1 MEKQVRIS
9 LIGFLVFFLFSLMV
23 WMDKGFWHIP
33 YLLFS
38 YILLLVGIANVWQD
52 RANYIHYI
60 PLLILLLVR
69 CLSNPITYTF
79 IMTEAS
85 YEGMMSS
92 IYPDFLGGIEI
103 LTSLV
108 LCFIAMGIKP
118 IKNLM
123 LGMSLSFLF
132 ITLIFLPVWPFR
144 FMFFIIL
151 VAFLLIFNAKSKLI
165 PALTLIAIF
174 DVLQGFA
181 LY

>member
-1 MEKQVRIS
+1 
-9 LIGFLVFFLFSLMV
+9 MV

-33 YLLFS
+33 YPLFS

-79 IMTEAS
+79 IMTEAR

-108 LCFIAMGIKP
+108 LCFVA
-118 IKNLM
+118 L
-123 LGMSLSFLF
+123 LSFYHIDISSRL
-132 ITLIFLPVWPFR
+132 
-144 FMFFIIL
+144 
-151 VAFLLIFNAKSKLI
+151 
-165 PALTLIAIF
+165 ALSIYVFYHPRGISTNFQYQVKINTRPYANSYIRRLAGICF
-174 DVLQGFA
+174 VLKMSEE
-181 LY
+181 